1 MVACTLVH
9 HNSTSYLLFISFC
22 LIIFFIVSILISGTS
37 ILEFRIFANFFK
49 KLVQDNSNLFMPKI
63 IKIMLQEYL
72 KLNKNILIAFTASI
86 IISAIIAQ
94 LLSGQTDYLNAT
106 YTTIADYVV
115 YFSVFSFLFYLDNR
129 KKYVLESGKTD
140 TVKLKHDLK
149 KLITSLGIAEI
160 IYTIAR
166 GLLQYYFLTIN
177 YDPYMASIIS
187 QSISTIIYMAVLNFT
202 VKITRLYRDE
212 N

>member
-1 MVACTLVH
+1 
-9 HNSTSYLLFISFC
+9 
-22 LIIFFIVSILISGTS
+22 
-37 ILEFRIFANFFK
+37 
-49 KLVQDNSNLFMPKI
+49 
-63 IKIMLQEYL
+63 MLQEYL
-72 KLNKNILIAFTASI
+72 KLNKNILIAFAASI

-106 YTTIADYVV
+106 YTTIADYVI

-129 KKYVLESGKTD
+129 KKYILESGKTD

-160 IYTIAR
+160 IYTVAR

-187 QSISTIIYMAVLNFT
+187 QSISTIIYMVVLNFT
-202 VKITRLYRDE
+202 VKIIRLYKDE